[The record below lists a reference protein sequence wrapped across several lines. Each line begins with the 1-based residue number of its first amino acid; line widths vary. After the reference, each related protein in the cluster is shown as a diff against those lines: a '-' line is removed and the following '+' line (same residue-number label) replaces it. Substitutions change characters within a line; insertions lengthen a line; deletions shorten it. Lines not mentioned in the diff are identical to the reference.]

1 MIPVM
6 TAVMGERSKPILAR
20 VNNFME
26 RVSGYLM
33 PVLLGII
40 GLALLVDAIAFF
52 IKGEPLF

>member
-1 MIPVM
+1 MIPIM

-33 PVLLGII
+33 PVVLGVV
-40 GLALLVDAIAFF
+40 GLALLADAIVFF
-52 IKGEPLF
+52 IKGESLF